1 MQVVKSKYL
10 DLQTGEVISAK
21 QLLAW
26 EKGKDRIW
34 EAADELYSLLANMAQ
49 ERENES
55 HRLLIEA
62 SVIRDYLNTYD
73 EAADML
79 DGKQQEGHLATKK
92 QRVAFIAPDEGNSF
106 WLASEL
112 YTAKAV
118 GKDTGWAYTLVE
130 AKTQPKGQSLPKIH
144 HRADTAFYVLEGEL
158 DFMVEDNLSE
168 VSAGYFLYVGRG
180 TWHTYK
186 NVGTRPARH
195 LEMIT
200 PAGIE
205 KFFEEVSVPA
215 LDRSSPPPFEEEDLD
230 RILSIAPKYGLE
242 IWPPSDMDSNGEQK
256 PYSDVYEIIPNLSIQ
271 EIAKRLSI
279 SIEDAG
285 ALVKESK
292 RGN

>member
-1 MQVVKSKYL
+1 VHVVKSEYL
-10 DLQTGEVISAK
+10 DLQTGEVVSAK
-21 QLLAW
+21 QILAW

-49 ERENES
+49 EREEES
-55 HRLLIEA
+55 HRLLLEA
-62 SVIRDYLNTYD
+62 SVIRDYLDTYD

-79 DGKQQEGHLATKK
+79 DGKERGHLAAKK

-106 WLASEL
+106 WLAGAL

-130 AKTQPKGQSLPKIH
+130 ARTQPKGQSLPKIH
-144 HRADTAFYVLEGEL
+144 HREDTTYYVLEGEL
-158 DFMVEDNLSE
+158 EFMVEDNLSV
-168 VSAGYFLYVGRG
+168 VSAGYLLYVGKG
-180 TWHTYK
+180 TRHTYK
-186 NVGTRPARH
+186 NVGTGPARH

-215 LDRSSPPPFEEEDLD
+215 LDTSSPPPFEEEDLD

-242 IWPPSDMDSNGEQK
+242 IQPPSERHN
-256 PYSDVYEIIPNLSIQ
+256 
-271 EIAKRLSI
+271 
-279 SIEDAG
+279 
-285 ALVKESK
+285 
-292 RGN
+292 

>member
-1 MQVVKSKYL
+1 VHVVKSKYL
-10 DLQTGEVISAK
+10 DLQTGEVVGAK

-49 ERENES
+49 EREQES
-55 HRLLIEA
+55 HRLLLEA

-79 DGKQQEGHLATKK
+79 DGKERGHLAAEK
-92 QRVAFIAPDEGNSF
+92 QRVAFVAPDEGNSF
-106 WLASEL
+106 WLAGAL

-144 HRADTAFYVLEGEL
+144 HREDTTYYVLEGEL
-158 DFMVEDNLSE
+158 EFMVEDNLSK
-168 VSAGYFLYVGRG
+168 VSAGYLLYVGRG

-186 NVGTRPARH
+186 NVGTGPARH

-205 KFFEEVSVPA
+205 QFFEEVSVPA
-215 LDRSSPPPFEEEDLD
+215 LDRTSPPPFEEEDLD

-242 IWPPSDMDSNGEQK
+242 IRPPSERHN
-256 PYSDVYEIIPNLSIQ
+256 
-271 EIAKRLSI
+271 
-279 SIEDAG
+279 
-285 ALVKESK
+285 
-292 RGN
+292 